1 MTIDF
6 GGLYTPST
14 NSYWLNGAPWQEANK
29 ERLPE
34 SADVVIVGA
43 GMSGLSTAYWLK
55 QYNPKL
61 KVVVTEAR
69 GVSSGAT
76 GRNGGICL
84 PGLNDSFQ
92 ETIDQFG
99 YEPAKK
105 LLDFDY
111 LTVNEMKSFVQRHCD
126 TDKGFFDPEMTFL
139 KDGGLILWSTPQQR
153 DDGLKDAD
161 ALIAAGLGQDVTRLD
176 SADVK
181 AITGSDAFYGGLQ
194 IKTTAVLWAAKFVF
208 SLARQVQDWCH
219 IATFCPV
226 EGVSKGGDHFKVK
239 TSRGT
244 IQCSKIVYATNAWT
258 CSILPEF
265 KKHVIPVRNQ
275 VLQFRPPKQ
284 VKWNYCLSSND
295 GYEYMSQRPN
305 GDIVIGGMR
314 NLVDGQEVNQPDD
327 STLNDKV
334 GKALREYLPKHF
346 PQIKESDIKV
356 QHEWSGIMGFNMYDR
371 LPFIGSLKNIP
382 NRNDGEY
389 ACFGFTGHGMPRT
402 YMAGKA
408 VASMITDQPVPNWF
422 PTECLP
428 DHPRRRQLWNKSRL

>member
-1 MTIDF
+1 
-6 GGLYTPST
+6 
-14 NSYWLNGAPWQEANK
+14 
-29 ERLPE
+29 
-34 SADVVIVGA
+34 
-43 GMSGLSTAYWLK
+43 
-55 QYNPKL
+55 
-61 KVVVTEAR
+61 
-69 GVSSGAT
+69 
-76 GRNGGICL
+76 
-84 PGLNDSFQ
+84 
-92 ETIDQFG
+92 
-99 YEPAKK
+99 
-105 LLDFDY
+105 
-111 LTVNEMKSFVQRHCD
+111 MKSFVQRHCD

-176 SADVK
+176 NTDVK

-295 GYEYMSQRPN
+295 G
-305 GDIVIGGMR
+305 
-314 NLVDGQEVNQPDD
+314 
-327 STLNDKV
+327 
-334 GKALREYLPKHF
+334 
-346 PQIKESDIKV
+346 
-356 QHEWSGIMGFNMYDR
+356 
-371 LPFIGSLKNIP
+371 
-382 NRNDGEY
+382 
-389 ACFGFTGHGMPRT
+389 
-402 YMAGKA
+402 
-408 VASMITDQPVPNWF
+408 
-422 PTECLP
+422 
-428 DHPRRRQLWNKSRL
+428 